1 MEVDSPG
8 SSEST
13 SGFPQLSRPAA
24 CQGYSSTDVENNT
37 FHFVL
42 ICLILSVFVFKQ
54 TSDTNTFPDS
64 DKYNSRIGQ
73 IQSVF
78 SQRQGGGCEA
88 VVQTTRHIPIKP
100 PTPSTSPRP
109 VLKMIL
115 QMRTFLIIMYRN
127 GRYFSR
133 CPAAVGGRSLFRPTP
148 SSHCNCTAQLHISAH
163 SAYCNTACS
172 HCKCT
177 QLYSRAYCNHCKQ
190 QKLILYT
197 VHCSHCTV
205 HKSTHFTL
213 LHRAFCSLQVEQ
225 KVLLFYLLRSH
236 YQK

>member
-54 TSDTNTFPDS
+54 TSDTNTFPAS
-64 DKYNSRIGQ
+64 DKYNSRLGQ

-88 VVQTTRHIPIKP
+88 VVQTARHIPIQH

-148 SSHCNCTAQLHISAH
+148 SSHCKSTAQCTHISTQ
-163 SAYCNTACS
+163 STLQYCM
-172 HCKCT
+172 
-177 QLYSRAYCNHCKQ
+177 Q
-190 QKLILYT
+190 
-197 VHCSHCTV
+197 
-205 HKSTHFTL
+205 
-213 LHRAFCSLQVEQ
+213 SLQVHTAVQQSILQSLQTAKAHIIHGALQPLHSAQEHTLYIIAQ
-225 KVLLFYLLRSH
+225 SLLLTSS
-236 YQK
+236 

>member
-42 ICLILSVFVFKQ
+42 ICLILSVFVFVQ

-64 DKYNSRIGQ
+64 DKYNSRFGQ

-88 VVQTTRHIPIKP
+88 VVQTTRHIPIRP

-148 SSHCNCTAQLHISAH
+148 SSHCKSTAQCTHISTQ
-163 SAYCNTACS
+163 STLQYCM
-172 HCKCT
+172 
-177 QLYSRAYCNHCKQ
+177 Q
-190 QKLILYT
+190 
-197 VHCSHCTV
+197 
-205 HKSTHFTL
+205 
-213 LHRAFCSLQVEQ
+213 SLQVHTAVQQSILESLKTAKAHIIHGALQ
-225 KVLLFYLLRSH
+225 PLHSAHTLH
-236 YQK
+236 YCTEPSAHFKFNRKHYYSTF

>member
-42 ICLILSVFVFKQ
+42 ICLILSVFVFVQ

-88 VVQTTRHIPIKP
+88 VVQTARHIPIRP

-148 SSHCNCTAQLHISAH
+148 SSHCKSTAQCTHISTQ
-163 SAYCNTACS
+163 STLQYCM
-172 HCKCT
+172 
-177 QLYSRAYCNHCKQ
+177 Q
-190 QKLILYT
+190 
-197 VHCSHCTV
+197 
-205 HKSTHFTL
+205 
-213 LHRAFCSLQVEQ
+213 SLQVHTAVQQSILQSLQTAKAHIIHCALQPLHSAQEHTLYIIAQ
-225 KVLLFYLLRSH
+225 SLLLTSS
-236 YQK
+236 

>member
-54 TSDTNTFPDS
+54 TSDTNTFPAS
-64 DKYNSRIGQ
+64 DKYNSRLGQ

-88 VVQTTRHIPIKP
+88 VVQTARHIPIQH

-148 SSHCNCTAQLHISAH
+148 SSHCKSTAQCTHISTQ
-163 SAYCNTACS
+163 STLQYCM
-172 HCKCT
+172 
-177 QLYSRAYCNHCKQ
+177 Q
-190 QKLILYT
+190 
-197 VHCSHCTV
+197 
-205 HKSTHFTL
+205 
-213 LHRAFCSLQVEQ
+213 SLQVHTAVQQSILQSLQTAKAHIIHCALQPLHSAQEHTLYIIAQ
-225 KVLLFYLLRSH
+225 SLLLTSS
-236 YQK
+236 

>member
-13 SGFPQLSRPAA
+13 SGFPQQSRPAA

-42 ICLILSVFVFKQ
+42 IFLILSGFVFVQ

-88 VVQTTRHIPIKP
+88 VVQTTRHIPIEP

-148 SSHCNCTAQLHISAH
+148 SSHCKSTVHTYQHTEHTAILHSVTASAH
-163 SAYCNTACS
+163 SCTAEHTGITENSKSSYYTRCTAATAQCTRAHTLHYCTEPSAHFKLNRK
-172 HCKCT
+172 HY
-177 QLYSRAYCNHCKQ
+177 YS
-190 QKLILYT
+190 T
-197 VHCSHCTV
+197 
-205 HKSTHFTL
+205 F
-213 LHRAFCSLQVEQ
+213 
-225 KVLLFYLLRSH
+225 
-236 YQK
+236 